1 MPVSDRG
8 TEERGAMAVIFTLL
22 IVVLLVMGA
31 LAIDFGNLVTRR
43 TATQTQAGFAAFAGA
58 SKMEDAGLAG
68 ATPPAVVVDAVRDSL
83 NANQPRD
90 DADPCW

>member
-31 LAIDFGNLVTRR
+31 LASTS
-43 TATQTQAGFAAFAGA
+43 AT
-58 SKMEDAGLAG
+58 
-68 ATPPAVVVDAVRDSL
+68 
-83 NANQPRD
+83 
-90 DADPCW
+90 W